1 MQVRAQR
8 HRGKILPWLLK
19 RTSFRR
25 CEGLLR
31 STSYL
36 AFRGSSEGQKA
47 QTHHNSKFYNGG
59 FPTHK
64 IKKLVLR
71 VKSEKKEKIKS

>member
-25 CEGLLR
+25 CEGLLS

-36 AFRGSSEGQKA
+36 AFRGSSEGQK
-47 QTHHNSKFYNGG
+47 HHNSKFYNGG

-71 VKSEKKEKIKS
+71 VQSEKKEKIKS